1 MRCSLSRPART
12 LTRRLRFLDLT
23 VRRSG
28 LEGQRAVAKHVFEML
43 VDGLLTI
50 VLARHG
56 DVRGAAAAR
65 RLRAGVVA
73 PVPAV
78 RRHGPER
85 QLPRGAR
92 YPQLRARALGARR
105 RWSLGLRGARVLL
118 SELELRWAVTRWCA
132 WDDLDCHRNLRSSVH
147 EAFSNMLFWTL
158 SRLCARSWKMKVE

>member
-43 VDGLLTI
+43 VDDLLTI

-65 RLRAGVVA
+65 RLHAGVVA

-85 QLPRGAR
+85 RSCRTVRGSRGCMCLSGAPVR
-92 YPQLRARALGARR
+92 LLLG
-105 RWSLGLRGARVLL
+105 
-118 SELELRWAVTRWCA
+118 
-132 WDDLDCHRNLRSSVH
+132 
-147 EAFSNMLFWTL
+147 
-158 SRLCARSWKMKVE
+158 CARIAV